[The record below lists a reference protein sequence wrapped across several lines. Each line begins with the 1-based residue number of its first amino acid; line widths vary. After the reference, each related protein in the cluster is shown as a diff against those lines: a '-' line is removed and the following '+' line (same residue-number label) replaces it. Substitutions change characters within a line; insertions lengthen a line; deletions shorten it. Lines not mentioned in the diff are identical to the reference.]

1 MRLGLGNVAGVS
13 VESGLVQAVLETL
26 LAKSLGLGN
35 VYWATSLAVA
45 GLMAAIAAEGGGTV
59 NHATALERLL
69 SVLSVESGLVQAVL
83 EALLAKS
90 LRLGNVHWATSLVV
104 GLMAAMCLGLGN
116 APGVTCLVVV
126 GLEATLAD
134 VNDLVGSL
142 EELLPLGGRC

>member
-1 MRLGLGNVAGVS
+1 MIPNNHESWPLCASAWAALPGVS

-26 LAKSLGLGN
+26 LAKSLG
-35 VYWATSLAVA
+35 
-45 GLMAAIAAEGGGTV
+45 
-59 NHATALERLL
+59 
-69 SVLSVESGLVQAVL
+69 
-83 EALLAKS
+83 
-90 LRLGNVHWATSLVV
+90 LGNVHWATSLVV